1 MKTRTLPVLVI
12 GTAIRLLLAPFTGQP
27 YDMAL
32 WTYSTRLWFQT
43 GQLDPFYPTLPLVY
57 YIQLAS
63 TSGYNSLIAA
73 GFNDPTFL
81 YHTSRMVEGV
91 FLKLPMILGDVGVFF
106 VILRFT
112 GKASYAMLY
121 FLNPLTIY
129 VSSAWG
135 MYDSIMLLPLVSG
148 FLLLSR
154 EKRSL
159 ASVSFVLSGLIKLFG
174 FIPLVFLVIDSLAC
188 RRYKEA
194 IFQVTSGVSLAIVV
208 FLPYLQNG
216 LQNFYTGFV
225 LRFFGL
231 GGVQSRNYNTLV
243 VFSGLRFGGTSPFVW
258 LAVGSV
264 LALFLYLRHSR
275 ISILQSSLLCTSLAA
290 ITLYLFSQSEPQ
302 WLSWV
307 IPLSLLYSSVT
318 QTKALASHS
327 YFFGVAST
335 FLIITL
341 TQGVEYILV
350 GLPFQTLLQ
359 GLEGYYNSLA
369 VYAAT
374 VLFLLLVL
382 MDYILRKPSRFKWEI
397 IAATIL
403 VYTQAYFL
411 FTVLR
416 IVNVT

>member
-1 MKTRTLPVLVI
+1 
-12 GTAIRLLLAPFTGQP
+12 
-27 YDMAL
+27 
-32 WTYSTRLWFQT
+32 
-43 GQLDPFYPTLPLVY
+43 
-57 YIQLAS
+57 
-63 TSGYNSLIAA
+63 
-73 GFNDPTFL
+73 
-81 YHTSRMVEGV
+81 
-91 FLKLPMILGDVGVFF
+91 
-106 VILRFT
+106 
-112 GKASYAMLY
+112 
-121 FLNPLTIY
+121 
-129 VSSAWG
+129 
-135 MYDSIMLLPLVSG
+135 
-148 FLLLSR
+148 
-154 EKRSL
+154 
-159 ASVSFVLSGLIKLFG
+159 
-174 FIPLVFLVIDSLAC
+174 
-188 RRYKEA
+188 
-194 IFQVTSGVSLAIVV
+194 
-208 FLPYLQNG
+208 
-216 LQNFYTGFV
+216 
-225 LRFFGL
+225 
-231 GGVQSRNYNTLV
+231 
-243 VFSGLRFGGTSPFVW
+243 
-258 LAVGSV
+258 
-264 LALFLYLRHSR
+264 
-275 ISILQSSLLCTSLAA
+275 LAA